1 MKNLIAVFTL
11 SLFTPVLVAETTA
24 YNLVGGFH
32 ATASP
37 SITTGEKSSAFVYEV
52 KGASVLTSYDKK
64 NTVKVSIDC
73 LGFDELGS
81 SAGTVGTGRCIWRD
95 SEDHHLYVTVS
106 TRGEKNVYTITG
118 GTGKW
123 SNASGE
129 ITTDITYLPSASETV
144 YLGTDNG
151 SGSISTSK

>member
-1 MKNLIAVFTL
+1 MNKFTSAIILSTLATVLQAETL
-11 SLFTPVLVAETTA
+11 S
-24 YNLVGGFH
+24 YDLVGGFH

-37 SITTGEKSSAFVYEV
+37 SLMTGENASAFVYEV
-52 KGASVLTSYDKK
+52 KGASVLTEKGNK
-64 NTVKVSIDC
+64 GTVKVSIDC

-106 TRGEKNVYTITG
+106 TRGEKNVYSISG

-123 SNASGE
+123 SKASGE
-129 ITTDITYLPSASETV
+129 IITDISYLPSSSETE
-144 YLGTDNG
+144 YLGTDVG
-151 SGSISTSK
+151 SGSITTP